1 MGKIRHLGD
10 FMYLYFKDDGKL
22 FMKSN
27 VLEPDMESTY
37 TKKCIVPKTFSL
49 LKDGIDDDGNNIQVE
64 MNYEEV
70 ITATSYKEKRAIAY
84 PSMAEQ
90 LDKIF
95 NEGLEAWKEQIQEIK
110 NKHPKGE

>member
-1 MGKIRHLGD
+1 MGKTRHLGD

-22 FMKSN
+22 FMKSK
-27 VLEPDMESTY
+27 VLEPDMESAY
-37 TKKCIVPKTFSL
+37 TKKCIVPNTFNL
-49 LKDGIDDDGNNIQVE
+49 LKDDTDDDGNNIQIE
-64 MNYEEV
+64 MNYEE
-70 ITATSYKEKRAIAY
+70 IIAATSYKEKRAIAY

-95 NEGLEAWKEQIQEIK
+95 HEGLDAWKQEIQEIK

>member
-1 MGKIRHLGD
+1 MDIMGKIRHLGD

-49 LKDGIDDDGNNIQVE
+49 LKDGIDDDGNN
-64 MNYEEV
+64 MFKP
-70 ITATSYKEKRAIAY
+70 TRKKC
-84 PSMAEQ
+84 
-90 LDKIF
+90 
-95 NEGLEAWKEQIQEIK
+95 
-110 NKHPKGE
+110 NKSPFLFK

>member
-49 LKDGIDDDGNNIQVE
+49 LKEDIDNDGNNIQVE

-70 ITATSYKEKRAIAY
+70 IAATSYKEKRAIAY
-84 PSMAEQ
+84 PSMEEQ

-95 NEGLEAWKEQIQEIK
+95 HEGLESWKQQIQEIK
-110 NKHPKGE
+110 NKHPKEG